1 MIESGTSPRIAVTQR
16 IDDVPGRGERRDA
29 LDQRLIRWVG
39 AAGFIPVAVSNAM
52 LDPGISGLKRIDDWL
67 QSVRPGAMI
76 LSGGNDIGE
85 YPERDATESHLLTWA
100 RNERLPVLGICRG
113 LQMMAVW
120 AGTELARLEGHVAT
134 RHQLSRDRLADAWP
148 GNVNSFH
155 NWGFHSAPAEFEIL
169 ARAPDGSVEAMR
181 HPALPWEGWMWH
193 PEREAIFA
201 PDDIS
206 RFRRL
211 VLGKQT

>member
-1 MIESGTSPRIAVTQR
+1 MNDARAIPVIAVTQR
-16 IDDVPGRGERRDA
+16 IDSVPGRGELRDA

-39 AAGFIPVAVSNAM
+39 AAGFIPVAISNAM
-52 LDPGISGLKRIDDWL
+52 LGPGTSTKRLDDWL
-67 QSVRPGAMI
+67 RSVHPDAVV

-100 RNERLPVLGICRG
+100 RDKRIPVLGICRG

-120 AGTELARLEGHVAT
+120 AGTELTRLEGHVAT
-134 RHQLSRDRLADAWP
+134 RHQLPANSPDEWP

-155 NWGFHSAPAEFEIL
+155 NWGFHAAPEEFEIL
-169 ARAPDGSVEAMR
+169 ARASDGSVEAMR
-181 HPALPWEGWMWH
+181 HPTLPWQGWMWH
-193 PEREAIFA
+193 PEREAVFA
-201 PDDIS
+201 AHDIS

-211 VLGKQT
+211 VLGE